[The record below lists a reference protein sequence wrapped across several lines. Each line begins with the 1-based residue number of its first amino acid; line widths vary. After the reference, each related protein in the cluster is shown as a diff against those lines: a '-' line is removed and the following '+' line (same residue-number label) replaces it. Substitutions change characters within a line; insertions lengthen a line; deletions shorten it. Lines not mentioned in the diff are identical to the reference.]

1 MKIRPVVCINPI
13 VYLISLPFV
22 LAIKLLTYVAIFVIK
37 WMCLGIVY
45 LTTKLYAFAEWGL
58 PRLWSKAR
66 LCWSRLNMKAV
77 STMDHKIK
85 HNGNSGDVD

>member
-58 PRLWSKAR
+58 PRLWSNAR
-66 LCWSRLNMKAV
+66 RCWSRINMKAV
-77 STMDHKIK
+77 SVDHKIK
-85 HNGNSGDVD
+85 HNDNSGDVD

>member
-22 LAIKLLTYVAIFVIK
+22 LAIKLLTYVAIFLIK
-37 WMCLGIVY
+37 WMCLCVAY

-58 PRLWSKAR
+58 PRLWSKSR
-66 LCWSRLNMKAV
+66 LCWSRLYMKAV
-77 STMDHKIK
+77 SEMDHKTK
-85 HNGNSGDVD
+85 QNGNSEDVN